1 MRVMNGSKRRV
12 VVGMVAAVAVL
23 VPAGLASACVALISL
38 ITENNR
44 VQPGGTVTVIGRE
57 FAQGAPVD
65 IHLDSPTGPVLA
77 TAPPPDTTMTSQWR
91 LDVPIP
97 ADIRPG
103 PHVLVA
109 TQNYH
114 NMNGG
119 SSARVQ
125 IHVGTS
131 APVIGPS
138 QGAARPAQRLTD
150 SGPSATSLILVGLGA
165 AAAGLLLAGLW
176 YVAASRRPP
185 QPTTEAVKAS

>member
-1 MRVMNGSKRRV
+1 MNRSKRRV
-12 VVGMVAAVAVL
+12 VVGLVAAVAVV
-23 VPAGLASACVALISL
+23 VPAALASACVALISL
-38 ITENNR
+38 ITANNT

-57 FAQGAPVD
+57 FAQGAPVE

-97 ADIRPG
+97 ADIKPG
-103 PHVLVA
+103 PHILVA

-119 SSARVQ
+119 STARVT
-125 IHVGTS
+125 IHVGTT

-138 QGAARPAQRLTD
+138 QAAARPAARLSD
-150 SGPSATSLILVGLGA
+150 SGPGVGTLLLVGLGA